1 MSRLKYVE
9 VAVNVPHV
17 AEMYDYH
24 LPEELAGKV
33 AVGQLVVVPFGRQYV
48 QGVIV
53 SHLRQPSI
61 PETKPVSSLL
71 EPEATLTAQQIEL
84 AQTMAHSNLGPLAGY
99 INLMLPP
106 GLGQYADVLYTPT
119 STPIQD
125 VRLGNVQ
132 KRLLS
137 LLDKRGELRG
147 RQIDRAFPR
156 TNWRGA
162 ARSLINRGWITSKPV
177 LPAPS
182 IKPRSVKTAA
192 LACPPSVAENKLAK
206 LGRVGSAAFRRR
218 QKMVLYLIQ
227 QTGPVDV
234 SWIYAQSGGNL
245 ADLRKLAEHGVISLG
260 ESEVWRDPVAALDF
274 IPSEP
279 PPLTRDQHKCW
290 QEIVTGLDTL
300 LDGKTPDPY
309 LLHGVTGS
317 GKTEVY
323 LHAVD
328 SVLRA
333 GKQAIVLVPEIALTP
348 QTLQRFA
355 ARFPGQVGLLHSRL
369 SDGERYDTW
378 RRARAGHLN
387 VIVGPRSALFTPF
400 ANIGLIVLDECH
412 DSSYFQSEPPFY
424 HALDTAIAYARSVG
438 AVCVFG
444 SATPSVGSIYHA
456 ERGKWNYL
464 RLPARIMAH
473 RQRIEHQTRY
483 LQINSQYTD
492 LEEQAQFID
501 LPPVEVVDMRKELKA
516 GNRSIF
522 SRTLQHNLKQVF
534 SDKRQA
540 ILFLNRRGT
549 ATYVFCRD
557 CGYTL
562 RCPNCDTPLT
572 YHVRQQSLTC
582 HYCNYKRKMPKTCPE
597 CKGERIRQYGMG
609 TERVEAELQA
619 LFPDVRTLR
628 WDFETTRK
636 KGAHDIILEK
646 FSNHHADVLVG
657 TQMLAKGLDLPLV
670 TLVGVVLADVG
681 LNFPDY
687 SAAERVF
694 QVLTQVAGRAG
705 RSPLGGQVV
714 LQTFDPDH
722 YVIRAAAQ
730 HSFKDFYQTEIPYRR
745 ELGYPPFTRL
755 VRLECRELEHDK
767 ARGRALALY
776 AQIQDWIAETGTRS
790 IEIVG
795 PVPCFFAR
803 LSGWYRWQLI
813 LRGPDPTRLLQGRQ
827 LRDWRV
833 EVNPPSLL

>member
-1 MSRLKYVE
+1 MSSPVYVE
-9 VAVNVPHV
+9 VAVNVPQV

-24 LPEELAGKV
+24 LPEELVDRV
-33 AVGQLVVVPFGRQYV
+33 AIGQLVVVPFGSKYV

-53 SHLRQPSI
+53 RYLRHPSI
-61 PETKPVSSLL
+61 PETKPVSSLI
-71 EPEATLTAQQIEL
+71 EPEASLTSQQIEL
-84 AQTMAHSNLGPLAGY
+84 AQVMARTNLGALAGY

-106 GLGQYADVLYTPT
+106 GLSQYADVVYERT
-119 STPIQD
+119 STLTPP
-125 VRLGNVQ
+125 VRLGDVQ
-132 KRLLS
+132 KRVLS
-137 LLDKRGELRG
+137 LLGKRGALRG
-147 RQIDRAFPR
+147 RQIDRALPR

-162 ARSLINRGWITSKPV
+162 ARGLITRELITIRPV
-177 LPAPS
+177 LPAPTV
-182 IKPRSVKTAA
+182 KPRAVRTAT
-192 LACPPSVAENKLAK
+192 LACPPSVAEEELSK
-206 LGRVGSAAFRRR
+206 LGRAGSAAFVRR
-218 QKMVLYLIQ
+218 QKIVGYLTQ
-227 QTGPVDV
+227 QTGPVEV
-234 SWIYAQSGGNL
+234 SWVYAESGGNL
-245 ADLRKLAEHGVISLG
+245 ADLRKLSDVGLVTLG
-260 ESEVWRDPVAALDF
+260 ETEVWRDPVAALDF
-274 IPSEP
+274 LPSEP

-290 QEIVTGLDTL
+290 QEIEAGLNATAA
-300 LDGKTPDPY
+300 GKAADPY

-323 LHAVD
+323 LHAVE
-328 SVLRA
+328 SVLSA
-333 GKQAIVLVPEIALTP
+333 GKQVIVLVPEIALTP

-355 ARFPGQVGLLHSRL
+355 ARFTGQVGLLHSRL

-378 RRARAGHLN
+378 RRARAGQISI
-387 VIVGPRSALFTPF
+387 VVGPRSALFTPF
-400 ANIGLIVLDECH
+400 TNLGLIVLDECH
-412 DSSYFQSEPPFY
+412 DNSYYQSEPPFY
-424 HALDTAIAYARSVG
+424 HALDTAIGYARTVG

-444 SATPSVGSIYHA
+444 SATPSVSSIYLA
-456 ERGKWNYL
+456 ERGEWNYL

-473 RQRIEHQTRY
+473 RQRIERQAKY
-483 LQINSQYTD
+483 LQIDSRYAD

-501 LPPVEVVDMRKELKA
+501 LPQVDVVDMRAELKA

-522 SRTLQHNLKQVF
+522 SRALQHNLAQVLTE
-534 SDKRQA
+534 KRQA

-562 RCPNCDTPLT
+562 RCSNCDTPLT
-572 YHVRQQSLTC
+572 YHARQQHLTC
-582 HYCNYKRKMPKTCPE
+582 HYCNYSRKMPKTCPE
-597 CKGERIRQYGMG
+597 CGGERIRQYGMG
-609 TERVEAELQA
+609 TERVEAELQS
-619 LFPDVRTLR
+619 LFPEVRTLR
-628 WDFETTRK
+628 WDYETTRK
-636 KGAHDIILEK
+636 KGAHRIILEK
-646 FSNHHADVLVG
+646 FSAQHADILVG

-705 RSPLGGQVV
+705 RSPLGGKVV
-714 LQTFDPDH
+714 LQTFDPEH
-722 YVIRAAAQ
+722 YVIRAAAR
-730 HSFKDFYQTEIPYRR
+730 HSYRDFYQTEMPYRR
-745 ELGYPPFTRL
+745 ELGYPPFARL
-755 VRLECRELEHDK
+755 VRLECRELDYDK
-767 ARGRALALY
+767 AQSRALALY
-776 AQIQDWIAETGTRS
+776 AKIQDWIAEMSIRS

>member
-9 VAVNVPHV
+9 VAVNVPQV

-24 LPEELAGKV
+24 LPDDLVGKV

-53 SHLRQPSI
+53 RHLRQPSI

-71 EPEATLTAQQIEL
+71 EPEATLTAQQIKL

-106 GLGQYADVLYTPT
+106 GLGQHADVLYTRT
-119 STPIQD
+119 SKLIQY

-147 RQIDRAFPR
+147 RQIDRAIPR

-162 ARSLINRGWITSKPV
+162 ARSLINRGLITSKSV

-192 LACPPSVAENKLAK
+192 LACPPSVAETKLAK
-206 LGRVGSAAFRRR
+206 LGRVGSTAFIRR

-245 ADLRKLAEHGVISLG
+245 ADLRKLAEHGVVTLG
-260 ESEVWRDPVAALDF
+260 ETEVWRDPVAALGF

-290 QEIVTGLDTL
+290 QEIVTGLNTL
-300 LDGKTPDPY
+300 LAGKTPDPF

-387 VIVGPRSALFTPF
+387 VVVGPRSALFTPF

-444 SATPSVGSIYHA
+444 SATPSVGSIYQA
-456 ERGKWNYL
+456 ERGNWNYL

-473 RQRIEHQTRY
+473 RQQVEHLTKY
-483 LQINSQYTD
+483 LQIDSQYTD

-522 SRTLQHNLKQVF
+522 SRTLQQNLEQLL
-534 SDKRQA
+534 SEKRQA
-540 ILFLNRRGT
+540 ILFLNRRGS

-562 RCPNCDTPLT
+562 RCSNCDTPLT
-572 YHVRQQSLTC
+572 FHARQHSLTC
-582 HYCNYKRKMPKTCPE
+582 HYCNYRRKMPKTCPE

-609 TERVEAELQA
+609 TERVEAELQS

-636 KGAHDIILEK
+636 KGAHEIILEK
-646 FSNHHADVLVG
+646 FSNQHADVLIG

-722 YVIRAAAQ
+722 YVIRAAAR
-730 HSFKDFYQTEIPYRR
+730 HSFKDFYQTEMPYRR

-755 VRLECRELEHDK
+755 VRLECRELDYDK
-767 ARGRALALY
+767 AQSRALALY
-776 AQIQDWIAETGTRS
+776 AQIHDWITETGTRS
-790 IEIVG
+790 TEIVG

-813 LRGPDPTRLLQGRQ
+813 LRGPDPARLLQGRQ
-827 LRDWRV
+827 MRDWRV

>member
-1 MSRLKYVE
+1 MSRPEYVE
-9 VAVNVPHV
+9 VAVNVPQV

-24 LPEELAGKV
+24 LPEELVGRV
-33 AVGQLVVVPFGRQYV
+33 AVGQLVVVPFGSQYV

-53 SHLRQPSI
+53 RYLRQPSI
-61 PETKPVSSLL
+61 PETKPVSSLIQ
-71 EPEATLTAQQIEL
+71 PEASLTAQQIEL
-84 AQTMAHSNLGPLAGY
+84 AQTMARSNLGPLAGY

-106 GLGQYADVLYTPT
+106 GLGQYADVVYERTSSLTPA
-119 STPIQD
+119 
-125 VRLGNVQ
+125 VRLGDVQ

-137 LLDKRGELRG
+137 LLDKRGTLRG
-147 RQIDRAFPR
+147 RQIDRALPR
-156 TNWRGA
+156 TNWRAA
-162 ARSLINRGWITSKPV
+162 ARGLINRKLISTKPV
-177 LPAPS
+177 LPAPTV
-182 IKPRSVKTAA
+182 KPRAVRTAA
-192 LACPPSVAENKLAK
+192 LACPPSVAEEELPN
-206 LGRVGSAAFRRR
+206 LGRAGSAASARR
-218 QKMVLYLIQ
+218 QKIVMYLIQ
-227 QTGPVDV
+227 QTGPVEV
-234 SWIYAQSGGNL
+234 SWIYAESGGNL
-245 ADLRKLAEHGVISLG
+245 ADLRKLADLGIVTLG

-274 IPSEP
+274 LPSEP

-290 QEIVTGLDTL
+290 QEIKTGLNASIA
-300 LDGKTPDPY
+300 GKAVDPY

-323 LHAVD
+323 LHAVE

-378 RRARAGHLN
+378 RRARAGQIS
-387 VIVGPRSALFTPF
+387 VVVGPRSALFTPF
-400 ANIGLIVLDECH
+400 AKIGLIVLDECH
-412 DSSYFQSEPPFY
+412 DNSYFQSEPPFY
-424 HALDTAIAYARSVG
+424 HSLDTAIAYGCSIG

-444 SATPSVGSIYHA
+444 SATPSVSSIYQA

-473 RQRIEHQTRY
+473 RQQVEHHAKY
-483 LQINSQYTD
+483 LQIDSQYTD

-501 LPPVEVVDMRKELKA
+501 LPPVDVVDMRAELKA

-522 SRTLQHNLKQVF
+522 SQVLQQNLEQVLNE
-534 SDKRQA
+534 KRQA

-562 RCPNCDTPLT
+562 RCSNCDTPLT
-572 YHVRQQSLTC
+572 YHARQQYLTC

-597 CKGERIRQYGMG
+597 CGGERIRQYGMG
-609 TERVEAELQA
+609 TERVETELQS

-636 KGAHDIILEK
+636 KGAHEIILEK
-646 FSNHHADVLVG
+646 FSAQHADVLIG

-705 RSPLGGQVV
+705 RSPLGGKVV
-714 LQTFDPDH
+714 LQTFDPEH
-722 YVIRAAAQ
+722 FVIRAAAR
-730 HSFKDFYQTEIPYRR
+730 HSYKDFYQNEMPKRR

-755 VRLECRELEHDK
+755 VRLECRELDQDK
-767 ARGRALALY
+767 AQSRALAQY
-776 AQIQDWIAETGTRS
+776 AQIQEWIAETGARS
-790 IEIVG
+790 TEIVG

-813 LRGPDPTRLLQGRQ
+813 LRGPDPARLLLGRQ